1 MTIWRIRIF
10 HMESYY
16 FICGGV
22 FNAEVTEVSC
32 QVV

>member
-1 MTIWRIRIF
+1 MTSWRIRIF
-10 HMESYY
+10 YMESY